1 MKELSGKHTDNS
13 KLVQRESEASYF
25 PANNPGDISVYETAE
40 LYGERGRFR
49 VLQFG
54 DGAVQGAMDIKR
66 PERIILE
73 YPRAMLHL
81 LEHNVPDCDKVF
93 MIGLGAGT
101 LAAHFE
107 AAGKQVLVAEIDERV
122 VAISRS
128 HFGYAGSS
136 VRIGDGRRI
145 LEEQQAAGFDGMIID
160 AFTEKGT
167 PRHLISSPFFRLAAE
182 KLRPEAIVLLN
193 VFGRGKRDELTAA
206 IAATLRE
213 HFAYVRVFSLPA
225 EHTHDK
231 RNMVIAASRQ
241 PIGYDRRHLAG
252 FNEIELQEGYIIGD
266 RSW

>member
-1 MKELSGKHTDNS
+1 MKELKGKQTGNS
-13 KLVQRESEASYF
+13 KRVKRQSGTSQI
-25 PANNPGDISVYETAE
+25 PAGIPAEISVYETEE

-54 DGAVQGAMDIKR
+54 DGAVQGAMDINR

-101 LAAHFE
+101 LAAHLE
-107 AAGKQVLVAEIDERV
+107 AAGRQVLVAEIDERV
-122 VAISRS
+122 EGISRS
-128 HFGYAGSS
+128 HFGYAGGS

-145 LEEQQAAGFDGMIID
+145 LEEQQAGGFDGIIVD

-167 PRHLISSPFFRLAAE
+167 PRHLISLPFFGLAAE
-182 KLRPEAIVLLN
+182 KLRPEGIVLLN
-193 VFGRGKRDELTAA
+193 VFGRGKHDELTAA
-206 IAATLRE
+206 IATTLRV
-213 HFAYVRVFSLPA
+213 HFAYVRVFSLPG

-231 RNMVIAASRQ
+231 RNMVIAGGRQ

-252 FNEIELQEGYIIGD
+252 FDEIELQEGYIIKD
-266 RSW
+266 QSW

>member
-1 MKELSGKHTDNS
+1 MKERTGKQTGNS
-13 KLVQRESEASYF
+13 KQVQRQIETNQI
-25 PANNPGDISVYETAE
+25 PADIPAEITVYETVE

-54 DGAVQGAMDIKR
+54 DGAVQGAMDINR

-81 LEHNVPDCDKVF
+81 LEHNVPDYDKVF

-101 LAAHFE
+101 LAAHLK
-107 AAGKQVLVAEIDERV
+107 AAGRQVLVAEIDERV
-122 VAISRS
+122 ADISRS
-128 HFGYAGSS
+128 HFGYIGCS
-136 VRIGDGRRI
+136 VRIGDGQRI
-145 LEEQQAAGFDGMIID
+145 LEEQPAAGFDGMIID

-167 PRHLISSPFFRLAAE
+167 PRHLISSPFFGLAAE
-182 KLRPEAIVLLN
+182 KLRPEGIILLN
-193 VFGRGKRDELTAA
+193 VFGRGKHDELTAA
-206 IAATLRE
+206 IVTTLQV

-231 RNMVIAASRQ
+231 RNMVIAGSRQ

-252 FNEIELQEGYIIGD
+252 FVEIEVQEGYIIRD